1 MFPAFLFLKKR
12 QIHIFVYFR
21 LKEGDVMEL
30 KKRCKKFIDDL
41 GVHVAKFA
49 DNCGIGRSTY
59 YKWIKGDI
67 ELTPSTLNKIDDY
80 LKRFNY

>member
-1 MFPAFLFLKKR
+1 
-12 QIHIFVYFR
+12 
-21 LKEGDVMEL
+21 MEL
-30 KKRCKKFIDDL
+30 KKRCKKFIDEL

-67 ELTPSTLNKIDDY
+67 ELTPSTLNKIDEY